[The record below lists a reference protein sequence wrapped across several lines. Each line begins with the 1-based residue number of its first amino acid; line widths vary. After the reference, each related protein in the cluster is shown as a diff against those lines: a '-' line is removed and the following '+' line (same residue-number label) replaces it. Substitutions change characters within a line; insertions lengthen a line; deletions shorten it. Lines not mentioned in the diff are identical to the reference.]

1 MFVKRT
7 QSSQIGIVLL
17 MKTLSPIRHVHIV
30 YFHHLA
36 NTDVIGILRSIIKS
50 NVVKGTTDLQRPA
63 PLATHCNALHGGLK
77 TIASRL

>member
-1 MFVKRT
+1 MLMFVKRT

-36 NTDVIGILRSIIKS
+36 NIDVIGNLKSINKS
-50 NVVKGTTDLQRPA
+50 SVLKGTTDLQRPA
-63 PLATHCNALHGGLK
+63 TSNPLHGGLK
-77 TIASRL
+77 TIATRL